1 MTGTTTEGYGAVARG
16 FHWLTAMLII
26 AVFALGWYMSD
37 LEPTDPETFR
47 LYQIHKSIGI
57 TILLLALLRLGWR
70 VIQGAPDWPP
80 HMAPWE
86 RLAAAGA
93 HWALYG
99 LILAQ
104 PLIGIL
110 HSNAANFPIVFW
122 NSYQLPA
129 LIGSN
134 EMIAGILEEAHEL
147 VADGLAL
154 LIILHIAAALRH
166 HIQLKD
172 DVLRNMMPSKGLG
185 IGVVVLALALLV
197 PPFLLITTSKP
208 ETAARAPETSTEAT
222 QAPAAENAVAS
233 IASEDAPADAWTVEE
248 GSELGFVALQ
258 QGAEVRGTFDAF
270 EAVIVFDPDD
280 LENSRIDV
288 DIDVT
293 SINTGQSSRDETLN
307 SRSFFETATWPKA
320 AFKSGV
326 ITAAGDGRYEA
337 AGTLTIRDVT
347 KDVVLPFTLDI
358 RESPDDPTLSLSEAV
373 GELPILRLD
382 YGVGQGD
389 WASTG
394 NVADEVV
401 ITIDIKASKPREA
414 S

>member
-1 MTGTTTEGYGAVARG
+1 MTGTTTGGYGAVARG
-16 FHWLTAMLII
+16 FHWLTALLII

-70 VIQGAPDWPP
+70 VIQGAPDWPA

-86 RLAAAGA
+86 KFAAAGA

-122 NSYQLPA
+122 DSYQLPA
-129 LIGSN
+129 LIGQS
-134 EMIAGILEEAHEL
+134 ETIAGILEEAHEL
-147 VADGLAL
+147 VADGLAA
-154 LIILHIAAALRH
+154 LILLHIGAALRH

-172 DVLRNMMPSKGLG
+172 DVLKNMMPSRGVG
-185 IGVVVLALALLV
+185 IGVIILALALLL
-197 PPFLLITTSKP
+197 PPFLLITTS
-208 ETAARAPETSTEAT
+208 APETGASRSETTAPAT
-222 QAPAAENAVAS
+222 TVPAAEDTVAS
-233 IASEDAPADAWTVEE
+233 AASEEAPADAWTVEE
-248 GSELGFVALQ
+248 SSSLGFVALQ
-258 QGAEVRGTFDAF
+258 QGAEVQGSFDAF

-280 LENSRIDV
+280 LETSRIDV
-288 DIDVT
+288 DIDAT
-293 SINTGQSSRDETLN
+293 SINTGQDSRDETLN
-307 SRSFFETATWPKA
+307 STSFFETATWPKA

-326 ITAAGDGRYEA
+326 IKSVGEGSYEA

-358 RESPDDPTLSLSEAV
+358 KEAPDDPKTLQATAA

-394 NVADEVV
+394 TVADEVV
-401 ITIDIKASKPREA
+401 ITIDIKASKPA
-414 S
+414 P